1 MVTTTR
7 SSRTHGSSGRP
18 WRHVGVM
25 AFLLV
30 GCTLGCDS
38 PSLTLGDEL
47 PVDPAQPYNAV
58 GMMNNGCTAFLIDAD
73 HIVAAAHCFV
83 NTNTGQW
90 QQRPPLPAGVLPN
103 QLGLRFYPNF
113 HPDRVDA
120 DDTRVPRADIT
131 RAVVGSRAGETT
143 LGGSPM
149 DWGIAKVENW
159 RDIGGLDL
167 TPLALAPASPTV
179 GAQLVNPA
187 YNRHHCPYN
196 DMDSVTWDNMQ
207 QDVSCGQWVRVRQDP
222 PLADGTNEDHV
233 DCNTRWIAG
242 SIHRDCTITNVV
254 DDVVQEDC
262 VTNGGSSGSPIIQTG
277 SGPWTAVGVVH
288 GGGGPDF
295 GSGTPDCS
303 IPSTGEGASVDRF
316 REAPR
321 FAENVAVHRRPDNPA
336 ATALFAV
343 DGDRDV
349 VVFRARE
356 GASPGWAD
364 RFSWWTSL
372 GAPPQGGELT
382 RIAACSTDEDSHP
395 QIFVIG
401 DQVTLHTR
409 GVGPDDNW
417 GAWAFLDLPAGTGRV
432 VDLDATTD
440 DAGRCQIV
448 IATTGA
454 GLQTRNK
461 MANGGWS
468 AWTQVASG
476 SYTEVTALRYD
487 GIISVAMIDPTGAAW
502 RTWYDDDIWFTPVP
516 LGAPSGVTAWRD
528 VDMTWDEA
536 GRGFMLATPEGG
548 GNVLWFTPMYGGA
561 DTAWTWRF
569 FDTGLWAPGFSPQNA
584 PELLTITASR
594 WMEDPP
600 GMTSPVIFG
609 TGPAGNVYFIE
620 YARGPSVVGWVLD
633 WKSFYH
639 ERIVY

>member
-1 MVTTTR
+1 MSI
-7 SSRTHGSSGRP
+7 SSRLSSVRTYGLVFAVALSPVVMQTSSCCEPGS
-18 WRHVGVM
+18 V
-25 AFLLV
+25 
-30 GCTLGCDS
+30 
-38 PSLTLGDEL
+38 TLGDEL
-47 PVDPAQPYNAV
+47 PVDPAEPYMAV
-58 GMMNNGCTAFLIDAD
+58 GLMNNGCTAFLIDAD

-90 QQRPPLPAGVLPN
+90 HVVPN
-103 QLGLRFYPNF
+103 QLRFYPNF

-120 DDTRVPRADIT
+120 DDARVPRADIT
-131 RAVVGSRAGETT
+131 RAVLGSRAAENR
-143 LGGSPM
+143 LGAGM

-159 RDIGGLDL
+159 RDTAGLDL
-167 TPLALAPASPTV
+167 TPLALAPTSPTV

-187 YNRHHCPYN
+187 YNRHHCPYD
-196 DMDSVTWDNMQ
+196 DMDSITWDNM
-207 QDVSCGQWVRVRQDP
+207 DWDTTNCAGQWVRLMQDP
-222 PLADGTNEDHV
+222 PLFDGVNADHV

-242 SIHRDCTITNVV
+242 SIHRDCTITNVS
-254 DDVVQEDC
+254 DDIVEEDC

-288 GGGGPDF
+288 GASQGPNF
-295 GSGTPDCS
+295 EIKEEPDCS
-303 IPSTGEGASVDRF
+303 IPPKGRGASVDRF

-336 ATALFAV
+336 ATAVFVV

-356 GASPGWAD
+356 GASPESAG

-395 QIFVIG
+395 QIFVIS
-401 DQVTLHTR
+401 DEVTLHTR
-409 GVGPDDNW
+409 GVGADDNW
-417 GAWAFLDLPAGTGRV
+417 GAWATVDLPVGTGRV
-432 VDLDATTD
+432 VDVDATTD

-448 IATTGA
+448 VATTGA
-454 GLQTRNK
+454 GLQTRAK

-468 AWTQVASG
+468 AWTEVASG

-487 GIISVAMIDPTGAAW
+487 GIIWVAMIDPTGAAW
-502 RTWYDDDIWFTPVP
+502 RTWYDDAMWFTPVP
-516 LGAPSGVTAWRD
+516 LGAPGGVAAWRD

-536 GRGFMLATPEGG
+536 ARGFMLATPEGG
-548 GNVLWFTPMYGGA
+548 GNVLWFMPMYGA
-561 DTAWTWRF
+561 DTAWTWRT
-569 FDTGLWAPGFSPQNA
+569 FDTGLWAPGFGPQDA
-584 PELLTITASR
+584 PEMLTITASR

-600 GMTSPVIFG
+600 GTTSPVIFG
-609 TGPAGNVYFIE
+609 TGVRGNVYFIE
-620 YARGPSVVGWVLD
+620 YARDSVVGWVLD

-639 ERIVY
+639 ERIVYDP